1 MESNSVFQTRKVVF
15 DATTLSMN
23 CKQVVFVDQ
32 NSCIKDE
39 IERKRSS
46 KSQVNPE
53 VSSGYSESFRK
64 VTGLLSYKPDSR
76 VVNGLSRFFVNHK
89 NDLRRSLRKA
99 VSSPPKGQRVGEG
112 EGIGYT

>member
-1 MESNSVFQTRKVVF
+1 
-15 DATTLSMN
+15 MN

-46 KSQVNPE
+46 KSQVNAE

-76 VVNGLSRFFVNHK
+76 VVNGLSIFLLTTKTIFDV
-89 NDLRRSLRKA
+89 A
-99 VSSPPKGQRVGEG
+99 CV
-112 EGIGYT
+112 

>member
-1 MESNSVFQTRKVVF
+1 MESNSVLQTRKVVF

-76 VVNGLSRFFVNHK
+76 VVNGLTIFLLTTKTIFDV
-89 NDLRRSLRKA
+89 A
-99 VSSPPKGQRVGEG
+99 CV
-112 EGIGYT
+112 

>member
-1 MESNSVFQTRKVVF
+1 MRKALIGPSGVQFGLQTRKVVF

-39 IERKRSS
+39 IERERSS

-53 VSSGYSESFRK
+53 VSSGYFESFRN

-76 VVNGLSRFFVNHK
+76 VVNGLSIFLLTTKTIFDV
-89 NDLRRSLRKA
+89 A
-99 VSSPPKGQRVGEG
+99 CV
-112 EGIGYT
+112 